1 MVRCL
6 PPLDFQAVLDAV
18 GRACFADNHVPP
30 QQPPSDGAGTTGSA
44 SKTSPST
51 VVLIVVGVVLAAALG
66 AAAVVYGPRLLRRK
80 ARTEQASTMGSSLL
94 SSQSGMEIPHATLD
108 APPALEGQ
116 WSAHGLQARPPVPPA
131 PVVAESGPVMESGSG
146 EAVATVLDV

>member
-1 MVRCL
+1 MVRYL

-131 PVVAESGPVMESGSG
+131 PVVAESGSG
-146 EAVATVLDV
+146 EAVATVIDV

>member
-80 ARTEQASTMGSSLL
+80 ASMMGSSLL

-131 PVVAESGPVMESGSG
+131 PVVAESGSG
-146 EAVATVLDV
+146 EAVATVIDV